1 MKGSFTSGLWVA
13 YFVSSVTAQAD
24 ELPRSE
30 QIKAFHAAGFN
41 QERSECEIQ
50 ETGSYRPVT
59 MELIEDLNGDG
70 RPDALI
76 TEGSTYCYGQA
87 GTGFYLVSQQPDG
100 YWKLMLKESGVAEFL
115 ASKGSNGWPDVEVG
129 GPGLC
134 FPVLRYD
141 GQSYRVHHS
150 VGERCA
156 D

>member
-13 YFVSSVTAQAD
+13 CFVSSVTAQAD

-41 QERSECEIQ
+41 QETSECEIQ

-59 MELIEDLNGDG
+59 MELVEDLNGDG

-100 YWKLMLKESGVAEFL
+100 HWKLMLKESGVAEFL

-141 GQSYRVHHS
+141 GKSYRVHHS